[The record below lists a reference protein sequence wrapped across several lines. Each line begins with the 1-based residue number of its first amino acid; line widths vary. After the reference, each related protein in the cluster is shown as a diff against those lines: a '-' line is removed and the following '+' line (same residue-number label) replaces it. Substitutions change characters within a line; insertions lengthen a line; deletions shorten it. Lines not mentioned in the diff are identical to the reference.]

1 MEGLNAML
9 AHAHRRILQLKHQL
23 MEQHLLENQRLED
36 ALCEQKKMD
45 MKEASQKLGQEL
57 DKQYDEL
64 QLEKEREVSYQ
75 CNQ

>member
-1 MEGLNAML
+1 ML

-75 CNQ
+75 CNQNLQVK